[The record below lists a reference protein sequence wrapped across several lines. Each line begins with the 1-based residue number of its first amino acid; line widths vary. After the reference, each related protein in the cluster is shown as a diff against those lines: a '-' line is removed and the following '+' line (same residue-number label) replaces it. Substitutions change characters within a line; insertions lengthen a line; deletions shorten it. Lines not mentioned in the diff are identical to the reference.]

1 MADKQQ
7 KVLTLELPEGDNN
20 GRKIRNRKNRGQ
32 LIVKAGKVK
41 KTEDIIKFQISA

>member
-7 KVLTLELPEGDNN
+7 KVLTLELPESEGKK

-41 KTEDIIKFQISA
+41 KTEDIIKF